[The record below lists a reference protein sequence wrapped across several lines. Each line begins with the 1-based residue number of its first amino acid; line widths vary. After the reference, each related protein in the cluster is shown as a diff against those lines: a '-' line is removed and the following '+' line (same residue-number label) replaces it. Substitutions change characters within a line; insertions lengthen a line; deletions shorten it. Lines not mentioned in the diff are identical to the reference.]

1 MNECSGEEVLRE
13 FLYYCGLEDKMDEII
28 SHSIAIPTVM
38 PYITS
43 QFMPRKISDRP
54 EIIPESVSNLA
65 FIGQFVELEGDVVFT
80 VETSARTAMTA
91 VYKMYH
97 LDKPIVSL
105 FKGQYDIR
113 MLNIALKTML
123 GKDKI
128 EVSDLPKINPLKLHE
143 TLNQLVEGI
152 NAIPEVP
159 KYYSERE
166 ENK

>member
-1 MNECSGEEVLRE
+1 
-13 FLYYCGLEDKMDEII
+13 
-28 SHSIAIPTVM
+28 
-38 PYITS
+38 
-43 QFMPRKISDRP
+43 MPRKINDRP
-54 EIIPESVSNLA
+54 EIIPKSVSNLA

-80 VETSARTAMTA
+80 VETSVRTAMIA

-97 LDKPIVSL
+97 LDKPIVPL

-113 MLNIALKTML
+113 MLNVALKTML

-143 TLNQLVEGI
+143 VLNQLVDGI
-152 NAIPEVP
+152 NALPDVPE
-159 KYYSERE
+159 YYSERE

>member
-1 MNECSGEEVLRE
+1 
-13 FLYYCGLEDKMDEII
+13 
-28 SHSIAIPTVM
+28 M
-38 PYITS
+38 PYLTS
-43 QFMPRKISDRP
+43 QFMPRKINDRP
-54 EIIPESVSNLA
+54 EIIPESVFNLA

-80 VETSARTAMTA
+80 VETSVRIAMTA

-97 LDKPIVSL
+97 LDKPIVPL

-113 MLNIALKTML
+113 MLNVALKTML

-143 TLNQLVEGI
+143 TLNQLVDGI
-152 NAIPEVP
+152 NAIPDVP
-159 KYYSERE
+159 EYYSERE